1 MGRLVSIVTSIAFL
15 VSQTAFATTAP
26 LDERFMQNER
36 ELEWFEDAL
45 VALVASDDSLV
56 EFEKM
61 ESTLNLLFPNPSR
74 QAAIQA
80 ERAKTEARLSDDR
93 NDLIHSKGPFDN
105 HLIRSS
111 FRSYLMETLMADYAR
126 LRQEQMRLIESEM
139 QADPAATKEKLKV
152 IALRMGKLMQYEA
165 EHPLETSDYVKITT
179 AIVLATA
186 GAISMIPGLVGMFIS
201 LPIIASVVAMPVG
214 FFLMMISFVAVL
226 PGAAVTMFSG
236 IWFHSLLKHRRFW
249 NWKLDA
255 LLEKYQAIGE
265 KAKTLAPEAV
275 YQSVL

>member
-1 MGRLVSIVTSIAFL
+1 MNRLISIVTSLAFL
-15 VSQTAFATTAP
+15 FSQTAFATTTV
-26 LDERFMQNER
+26 LDEGFIQTER

-45 VALVASDDSLV
+45 VALVGSDDSMV

-80 ERAKTEARLSDDR
+80 ERAKTVAKLNDDR
-93 NDLIHSKGPFDN
+93 NDLTHSKGPFDN

-111 FRSYLMETLMADYAR
+111 FRSYLMETLLADYSR
-126 LRQEQMRLIESEM
+126 LRQEQMRSIESEM
-139 QADPAATKEKLKV
+139 KTDPAAAKEKLKV

-165 EHPLETSDYVKITT
+165 EHPFETSDYVKITT

-201 LPIIASVVAMPVG
+201 LPIMASVVAMPVG
-214 FFLMMISFVAVL
+214 LFLMMISFVAVL

-265 KAKTLAPEAV
+265 KAKALAPEAV